1 MMTVQELIESLQK
14 LDPNLN
20 VFIEGYE
27 SGYDNFI
34 ITDPDTFKLNQ
45 YKNWWNGPHQKDKN
59 GEVKAIVLKGIN
71 RHK

>member
-1 MMTVQELIESLQK
+1 MVVSELIEILQK

-20 VFIEGYE
+20 VFVEGYE

-34 ITDPDTFKLNQ
+34 ITDPDTFKLNVN
-45 YKNWWNGPHQKDKN
+45 KNWWDGPHRKDEN